1 MSLPPPQLD
10 HLVFGG
16 PDLAQAVGLV
26 AELTGVAAVAG
37 GRHPEHGTA
46 NYLIGIGHGAY
57 LEIIGP
63 DPRAAEPAHP
73 RWLGLDAL
81 AAPRLLTWALR
92 SPDLAASVA
101 AARARGYDPGQSR
114 SMSRLADDGTRLVWQ
129 LTPDTVASRNGVVP
143 FLIDWGATA
152 HPSTR
157 DLPTLELR
165 TLILTHHRTEQVG
178 AELAALGTPRR
189 VSAGPAGLS
198 AELVGPD
205 GWTELR

>member
-63 DPRAAEPAHP
+63 DPRAAEPARP

-129 LTPDTVASRNGVVP
+129 LTPTPSPPGMGWCRSSSTGGRP
-143 FLIDWGATA
+143 HTRPPATCR
-152 HPSTR
+152 PSSCGR
-157 DLPTLELR
+157 
-165 TLILTHHRTEQVG
+165 
-178 AELAALGTPRR
+178 
-189 VSAGPAGLS
+189 
-198 AELVGPD
+198 
-205 GWTELR
+205 